1 MTAEQ
6 KATVEKFFED
16 FKSHCQEYV
25 GYNTSNYCS
34 FETLRNEENKE
45 DTNIVVIM
53 STIVG
58 TTDYGIPETEIK
70 NFFIEPNGKFYEMD
84 MMPEVFKNRREVV
97 SYLQKLKKFDWNA
110 E

>member
-6 KATVEKFFED
+6 KETIQMFYDDYKQ
-16 FKSHCQEYV
+16 HCQEYV

-34 FETLRNEENKE
+34 FSVLRNEKNIE
-45 DTNIVVIM
+45 DQNISITM
-53 STIVG
+53 SIITG
-58 TTDYGIPETEIK
+58 TTDFGNPETQIK

-84 MMPEVFKNRREVV
+84 MMPEVFKNRYEIVT
-97 SYLQKLKKFDWNA
+97 YLQKLTKFDWNA